1 MVSPTLV
8 AHLPQ
13 HDVSCHVPII
23 RREPV
28 QAASRSR
35 SSEASS
41 SASDACGRGSRGSTS
56 RWRVAF
62 LVVLGVLLVP
72 ARGDIDLVAW
82 LAAGAWAIAGAIAWV
97 VGSWV
102 EVDVR
107 RRRLAHDQSGL
118 RSIGGWRLAAGATP
132 QDPNVLLAMD
142 LLVYLVDHATLA
154 RVPIRGR
161 RHRSR
166 TTYAVPL
173 RTLARAWGTETGV
186 SGRRA
191 DRILSGDLCDRLHVV
206 RRVPVGTASAF
217 RLTDTTVSG
226 AIAHLEQVTGTPLV
240 RWELGRDPAW
250 DVPTAA

>member
-1 MVSPTLV
+1 MTSRNAAGIDDIVVSPTLLP
-8 AHLPQ
+8 HLPQ

-72 ARGDIDLVAW
+72 ARGGIDLVAW

-142 LLVYLVDHATLA
+142 LLVYLVDHVTLA

-166 TTYAVPL
+166 VDL
-173 RTLARAWGTETGV
+173 
-186 SGRRA
+186 RRA
-191 DRILSGDLCDRLHVV
+191 PADAGPCVGQGDRGV
-206 RRVPVGTASAF
+206 RPAGRPDPVG
-217 RLTDTTVSG
+217 
-226 AIAHLEQVTGTPLV
+226 
-240 RWELGRDPAW
+240 
-250 DVPTAA
+250 